1 MNNLQAC
8 TQAGNL
14 PAVRTIPEIEADI
27 LAQKRTIG
35 ASIVFIGRALIEAK
49 GQLTH
54 GQWGEWLKNRVNF
67 SQSTAENYMHIARE
81 FGEGSALLNLPY
93 SKVLALLSV
102 PKDEREDFAKEHEVE
117 DKSVSQ
123 IKQLIRERDE
133 ALRRA
138 TAEAI
143 SASEFKRRSAEA
155 ERKIREL
162 ENRKPERVEVEV
174 APEDYRKVMAER
186 HEMEGRV
193 IKAEK
198 EIEHLIAERNDMLTQ
213 MAREIASAEEERDMA
228 LSELEEEKLNGGAA
242 ADPLD
247 VVPFCDAC
255 AALLNRL
262 YAAPYAESLL
272 RTKTDVE
279 LERYAMNVQNV
290 MAWAVKVSDVI
301 ENIRNERGGIEYDF
315 CIA

>member
-1 MNNLQAC
+1 MAEEKQA
-8 TQAGNL
+8 
-14 PAVRTIPEIEADI
+14 
-27 LAQKRTIG
+27 
-35 ASIVFIGRALIEAK
+35 
-49 GQLTH
+49 
-54 GQWGEWLKNRVNF
+54 
-67 SQSTAENYMHIARE
+67 
-81 FGEGSALLNLPY
+81 
-93 SKVLALLSV
+93 
-102 PKDEREDFAKEHEVE
+102 
-117 DKSVSQ
+117 
-123 IKQLIRERDE
+123 
-133 ALRRA
+133 
-138 TAEAI
+138 AEA
-143 SASEFKRRSAEA
+143 R
-155 ERKIREL
+155 IREL
-162 ENRKPERVEVEV
+162 EARKPERVEVEV

-193 IKAEK
+193 IKAE
-198 EIEHLIAERNDMLTQ
+198 EAVQQMIADRNDMLAQ
-213 MAREIASAEEERDMA
+213 MAQEIQAAEEERDDA
-228 LSELEEEKLNGGAA
+228 LEALEAERENSGSTV
-242 ADPLD
+242 DPLD